1 MKKQRIIE
9 QSLGDKNKGNTDWA
23 HVDNMTEEEVHQA
36 GLADPDAQPTTLDDW
51 KDAVVRKPGVPRG
64 PKPDKKIT
72 EMKIRFNSE
81 NEKGRI
87 MAFIL
92 EKYPEMS
99 INGFMRLAAREKIE
113 RETK

>member
-1 MKKQRIIE
+1 
-9 QSLGDKNKGNTDWA
+9 
-23 HVDNMTEEEVHQA
+23 MTEEELHQA
-36 GLADPDAQPTTLDDW
+36 ALADPDAQPTTLDDW
-51 KDAVVRKPGVPRG
+51 KDAVVRKPGVPHG
-64 PKPDKKIT
+64 VKPDKKIT

-99 INGFMRLAAREKIE
+99 INGFMRLTAREKTE
-113 RETK
+113 RDTK